1 VTGCNLPN
9 IHIFHAHND
18 IVVFVEKRTVKGDN
32 IVGMATVHDLQFAD
46 YTLAHLFLG
55 LDVDNLSAG

>member
-1 VTGCNLPN
+1 
-9 IHIFHAHND
+9 
-18 IVVFVEKRTVKGDN
+18 
-32 IVGMATVHDLQFAD
+32 MATVHDLQFAD